1 MFTDF
6 APTIRPLDK
15 PGSGNEALT
24 ADAPVNPSDGLTEE
38 QAAAAARSRSTS
50 AGSSAPLSSTGRTHS
65 PPPLTISVE
74 IAAHRLP
81 EFDCPSPFVVDGWL
95 APPLEATAGTD
106 QKGNQQ
112 RQHRQQQ
119 QPQAVMTVPQLGLR
133 SQTPQSVP
141 PPPLLPPVLAP
152 TAHGAAAQALPPPPA
167 QAPSL
172 QNAEAML
179 GVAELGTS
187 DLPTMGSEGHRYGS
201 CKPCAFVH
209 TKGCGNG
216 VQCQFCHL
224 CSPGEKKRRQRER
237 FNLQHRTGTGGT
249 PGSRGPVLTR
259 PGEHTV
265 EMNNAIW

>member
-106 QKGNQQ
+106 QKGNQ
-112 RQHRQQQ
+112 QHRQQQ

>member
-1 MFTDF
+1 MLSLFTDF

-15 PGSGNEALT
+15 PGSGNEVLT
-24 ADAPVNPSDGLTEE
+24 ALSPANPSDGGLFDD

-50 AGSSAPLSSTGRTHS
+50 AGSSAPLSSTGRAHS
-65 PPPLTISVE
+65 PPPLSIAVE

-81 EFDCPSPFVVDGWL
+81 EFDCPSPFVVDGWS
-95 APPLEATAGTD
+95 PPLEANAGTK
-106 QKGNQQ
+106 QKGKQQQ
-112 RQHRQQQ
+112 RQQ
-119 QPQAVMTVPQLGLR
+119 QPQAVMAVPQLGLR
-133 SQTPQSVP
+133 PQTPQSVP
-141 PPPLLPPVLAP
+141 PPPLFPPVLAP
-152 TAHGAAAQALPPPPA
+152 TAHGAVSQVPPPPPA

-172 QNAEAML
+172 QTEAMF
-179 GVAELGTS
+179 GVAELGS
-187 DLPTMGSEGHRYGS
+187 PDLPTMGSGGHRYGS

-249 PGSRGPVLTR
+249 PGNRGPALAR
-259 PGEHTV
+259 AGEHFV
-265 EMNNAIW
+265 EVNNALW